1 MPKFHLPS
9 LNALRAFEAAARHQS
24 VKTACAELHVNH
36 ASVSR
41 SIKQLE
47 LYVGCR
53 LFKRTHRKIVLTDE
67 GEALFSV
74 VTTAFSQVQHALAQL
89 TKGENPE
96 RLVIS
101 VDPDFAGLWL
111 VPRLAEVYAIV
122 PDTLVEIVAV
132 KTAPEVHDHRVSC
145 AIQYAEA
152 GMDFVNAEIL
162 FRSRLFPVCAKS
174 LAQSAPLES
183 LDDLRHHFLLHD
195 RSVAEWEQYFRSCTK
210 STDVNIGA
218 GAIFSDTAH
227 CLDAAARG
235 QGVAI
240 GDDFLA
246 ANYLAE
252 GRLVR
257 PFGSAMLSK
266 NAYYFVSPAGALS
279 HTAVKA
285 FRMWLMQSIERQRE
299 HLRAH

>member
-1 MPKFHLPS
+1 MQKFRIPS

-24 VKTACAELHVNH
+24 IKTAGAELHVNH

-41 SIKQLE
+41 TIKQLE
-47 LYVGCR
+47 SYVGCR
-53 LFKRTHRKIVLTDE
+53 LFERTHRKIVLTND
-67 GEALFSV
+67 GESLFSA
-74 VTTAFSQVQHALAQL
+74 VTIGFSHVQRAVTQL
-89 TKGENPE
+89 QKGENPE

-101 VDPDFAGLWL
+101 VDPDFASLWL

-122 PDTLVEIVAV
+122 PDILVEIVAL
-132 KTAPEVHDHRVSC
+132 KTTPELHDHRVSC

-152 GMDFVNAEIL
+152 GLEFVNAEML

-174 LAQSAPLES
+174 LAQSTPLDS
-183 LDDLRHHFLLHD
+183 LDDLHHHFLLHD
-195 RSVAEWEQYFRSCTK
+195 RSVIEWEQYLRSCTE
-210 STDVNIGA
+210 SPDINVGS
-218 GAIFSDTAH
+218 GAIFSDTAD

-252 GRLVR
+252 GRLIR
-257 PFGSAMLSK
+257 PFGAAMLSK
-266 NAYYFVSPAGALS
+266 NAYYFVAPASALR
-279 HTAVKA
+279 HAAVKA

-299 HLRAH
+299 QLRVH